1 MDFLASF
8 FACSSALTVFI
19 IESSELNEETLFTT
33 GIVLGFDV
41 RIDSLG
47 VASELDIG

>member
-19 IESSELNEETLFTT
+19 IESNELNEETLFTA
-33 GIVLGFDV
+33 GIALGFNV
-41 RIDSLG
+41 GIDTLG